1 MATVSSTLKM
11 FDAMSGPLK
20 NITSSMNL
28 MISAMYKMQNA
39 ADRNLKVDRTLIVAK
54 QQIAAAEAGIRQAID
69 QANAAQ
75 QRFNRS
81 VQEAKSGSG
90 LLLTGIKRVASSL
103 AAAYLTAKGLQEMI
117 SSSDT
122 FISTQARLNLIVD
135 EGQTVDQLQN
145 NIFAAAERARGD
157 FVTMANSVSKL
168 GLLAGDAFSN
178 TDEIVAFTELMQ
190 KSFKISGSSIEEQ
203 IAGMYQ
209 LTQAMAAGKL
219 QGDEFRSIMENA
231 PMLADAIAKF
241 TGKTKGELKE
251 MSADGTITADI
262 IKGALFAAADDINKK
277 FETMP
282 KTFGDVFQE
291 IKNDAFFAFEPVF
304 KRLNG
309 WLNSTQGTAFVQSL
323 TNAIYGA
330 ARAVD
335 LLLSMIIWTINAIQ
349 SGWGIIEPILVIIGS
364 AYLALIIKRLWAMIP
379 PLWAA
384 IPPLITQALAWMKI
398 HLPILLIG
406 AAIGFL
412 IYALYRWGDASTEV
426 IGFVGGIFGVL
437 FGFLYNGFAHFANI
451 VLSVAEFFV
460 NVWKDPVYAVKKL
473 FYDLV
478 INALQWLENLAKGIE
493 NIINK
498 IPGLKVNMTEGLGN
512 LLNRLEDARDS
523 LKTEADVVK
532 LMRFEQ
538 KDYGEAFN
546 LGRKMG
552 RAAGRFATDSLQKAF
567 GTIGGMFNAPKFDSK
582 SNMPKLDKIDNI
594 GKVGEV
600 GKIKDKVD
608 ISSEDLKMMREL
620 AEMKAIQNFV
630 TLTPTV
636 QVTTGPIQNG
646 YDVDT
651 IIARIETALTEQIAS
666 SAQGVYGVG

>member
-1 MATVSSTLKM
+1 MPTVSSTLKM

-20 NITSSMNL
+20 NITSGMNL
-28 MISAMYKMQNA
+28 MVSAMYKMQNA
-39 ADRNLKVDRTLIVAK
+39 TDRNMKIDRSLIIAK
-54 QQIAAAEAGIRQAID
+54 QQIVAAEVGIRQAID

-81 VQEAKSGSG
+81 VQESKSGAGELLSSVKRIGAG
-90 LLLTGIKRVASSL
+90 LL
-103 AAAYLTAKGLQEMI
+103 AAYATAHGLSAAIQV
-117 SSSDT
+117 SDT

-145 NIFAAAERARGD
+145 DIFAAANRARGD
-157 FVTMANSVSKL
+157 FVTMASSISKL
-168 GLLAGDAFSN
+168 GLLAGDAFKN
-178 TDEIVAFTELMQ
+178 NNEIVSFAELMQ
-190 KSFKISGSSIEEQ
+190 KSFKISGSSIDEQ

-241 TGKTKGELKE
+241 TGKTKGDLKE

-262 IKGALFAAADDINKK
+262 IKGALFTAADDINKK
-277 FETMP
+277 FETLP
-282 KTFGDVFQE
+282 KTFGDVWQQF
-291 IKNDAFFAFEPVF
+291 KNEAFRAFEPVF
-304 KRLNG
+304 KKLNG
-309 WLNSTQGTAFVQSL
+309 WLNSAQGTAFMQSM
-323 TNAIYGA
+323 TGA
-330 ARAVD
+330 LYAAAQAAD
-335 LLLSMIIWTINAIQ
+335 LLLSTLIWIADAVQNNWA
-349 SGWGIIEPILVIIGS
+349 IIEPILVAIGS
-364 AYLALIIKRLWAMIP
+364 AYLALIIQRLWAMVP
-379 PLWAA
+379 ALWAA
-384 IPPLITQALAWMKI
+384 VPPLIAQAAAWLAINW
-398 HLPILLIG
+398 PILLIG

-412 IYALYRWGDASTEV
+412 IYALYRWGDVVSEV
-426 IGFVGGIFGVL
+426 VGFVGGIFGVL
-437 FGFLYNGFAHFANI
+437 LSFLYNGFANFANI
-451 VLSVAEFFV
+451 VLSVAEFFI
-460 NVWKDPVYAVKKL
+460 NVWRDPVYATKKL

-478 INALQWLENLAKGIE
+478 ISALKWMENLAKGIE

-498 IPGLKVNMTEGLGN
+498 IPGLEVNITEGLGN
-512 LLNRLEDARDS
+512 LLKNLEAARDG

-538 KDYGEAFN
+538 KDYGEAFS
-546 LGRKMG
+546 LGQKMG
-552 RAAGRFATDSLQKAF
+552 RAAGQFAADGVKKAF
-567 GTIGGMFNAPKFDSK
+567 NAIGGMFDIPDLNSAAFDRSK
-582 SNMPKLDKIDNI
+582 LGNID
-594 GKVGEV
+594 KVGEV

-620 AEMKAIQNFV
+620 AEMKSIQNFV

-636 QVTTGPIQNG
+636 SVQTGPIQNG

-666 SAQGVYGVG
+666 SAKGVYG